1 MTDQDQQALVRRIAA
16 RGADAEA
23 AMTQLYRELSGCMFA
38 FIRRR
43 LSLADD
49 HEVQAVVVDAMYE
62 VWRAAPSFAAGS
74 LVRTWVLGIARHKLL
89 DSLRRNPQAAQGHDD
104 IADHAETLA
113 DPGADLMNQLAE
125 KQRAEWLTFCM
136 DKLPPEQ
143 RESLHLLLVEGLSV
157 QEISQVQC
165 CPSGTVKTRVF
176 HAKAKLKSCLAR
188 WLSQETPG
196 GGAVQDAGPDAVRGK
211 TMPRANSAEVDLA

>member
-1 MTDQDQQALVRRIAA
+1 MTDQDHQALVRCIAA

-23 AMTQLYRELSGCMFA
+23 AMTRLYRELNSCVFA
-38 FIRRR
+38 FVRRR
-43 LSLADD
+43 LSLVDD

-62 VWRAAPSFAAGS
+62 VWRAASTFAAGS
-74 LVRTWVLGIARHKLL
+74 QVRTWVLGIARHKLL
-89 DSLRRNPQAAQGHDD
+89 DSVRRHPQAAHAHDD

-113 DPGADLMNQLAE
+113 DPGADLMNLLAE
-125 KQRAEWLTFCM
+125 KQQTEWLAFCM

-157 QEISQVQC
+157 QEISQVQA
-165 CPSGTVKTRVF
+165 CPCGTVKTRVF

-188 WLSQETPG
+188 WLAQETPG
-196 GGAVQDAGPDAVRGK
+196 GGAVHAVGADAVRGK